1 MKGLA
6 MNANHAIRL
15 AVLAPALLLSGCIS
29 LGSEPPE
36 SLLNLTAEA
45 RAPAGAALSGTR
57 DTALA
62 VHEPQVPAE
71 IDVLRVPVRVNETE
85 LAYLEDA
92 VWVEKPARLFRRMLA
107 ETIRVR
113 TDTLVIDGDDPSLF
127 TENHLRGTL
136 RSFGYDVASGSVV
149 VRYDAIRQGAGGVVE
164 TRRFEAVEPGVPA
177 EAAPVGMALNRAS
190 NEVARQV
197 ADWLGE

>member
-136 RSFGYDVASGSVV
+136 RSFGFDVASGSVV

>member
-1 MKGLA
+1 MK
-6 MNANHAIRL
+6 ANYAIRL
-15 AVLAPALLLSGCIS
+15 AAVSPALLLAGCIS

-45 RAPAGAALSGTR
+45 SAPAGAALSGNR
-57 DTALA
+57 ETALA

-92 VWVEKPARLFRRMLA
+92 VWVEKPARLFRRVLA

-127 TENHLRGTL
+127 TQNHLRGTL
-136 RSFGYDVASGSVV
+136 RSFGYDVASGAVV
-149 VRYDAIRQGAGGVVE
+149 VRFDAIRQGAGGTVQ
-164 TRRFEAVEPGVPA
+164 TQRFEAIESGIPA
-177 EAAPVGMALNRAS
+177 EAGPVGIALNSAT

-197 ADWLGE
+197 ADWLAE